1 MRPRVPGA
9 RSQFVINNRRDRTR
23 GRVRTQKREF
33 MPITLVNPLNEAVR
47 ETRKA
52 APKLDSLA
60 GKTIGLLDISKPGG
74 SVFLDRLE
82 SLLRERYGV
91 TSVVRAMK
99 PTFTKPA
106 PEAVIDQLLA
116 ARCDAVIEALAD

>member
-1 MRPRVPGA
+1 
-9 RSQFVINNRRDRTR
+9 
-23 GRVRTQKREF
+23 

-74 SVFLDRLE
+74 SIFLDRLE
-82 SLLRERYGV
+82 SLLRERFGV
-91 TSVVRAMK
+91 ASVVRAMK